1 MMKHAWVIFVGLM
14 LGMEGKHLLAQDL
27 AFSQY
32 QNHPLLHN
40 PAEVGLKHRG
50 TLSLA
55 YRRQPIASGALLSTP
70 VLEAS
75 LALIQKNRL
84 APFAGLGLLILRDEA
99 GDFLTTQ
106 GLAIA
111 LNPQFHRG
119 FHHFSLG
126 GQLGWFQ
133 TRFSSD
139 NVTTDNQYRLGFF
152 DPEAD
157 LNEAFDNLQIGFLTW
172 HLGFR
177 WTWTDAQGQEK
188 AFLGL
193 SGRNLNRAPLE
204 FTAGQAARLPAHFQL
219 SAGVSLPF
227 SPRLTLAPQVRAT
240 HRADF
245 NFATFGTWLHY
256 NWGLYEKAQ
265 LLSAGAGLHTQGA
278 AWVGLEWQANRYR
291 LSLGYDLPL
300 RDQTNVWMGNGATEI
315 GFTLFFPPHLPK
327 PMPPVPIL
335 DELPEVA
342 YQPILVSLPP
352 FSTKADKKDLPRP
365 NQLREV
371 QNNTQNSKVREISR
385 DLPTE
390 IKLLHAR
397 SVQFAFRQDTLSPA
411 YQQYLDQVY
420 GALQKYPEVRLVVS
434 GHSCDIGLPE
444 ENLRLSQERA
454 NFVKTYLT
462 RLGIAPERI
471 IPIGLGDRLPRLPNI
486 SEGNRQKNRRVEFE
500 FIFSPEAEEASP
512 EE

>member
-1 MMKHAWVIFVGLM
+1 M
-14 LGMEGKHLLAQDL
+14 LGIEGKRLWAQDL

-55 YRRQPIASGALLSTP
+55 YRRQPIASGELLSTP

-75 LALIQKNRL
+75 LALIQKKRL
-84 APFAGLGLLILRDEA
+84 TPFAGLGLLVLRDEA

-111 LNPQFHRG
+111 FNPQFHWG
-119 FHHFSLG
+119 LHHFSVG

-139 NVTTDNQYRLGFF
+139 NLTTDNQYRLGFF

-157 LNEAFDNLQIGFLTW
+157 LNETFDNLQIGFLTW

-177 WTWTDAQGQEK
+177 WTWTDAQGREK
-188 AFLGL
+188 AFVGF

-204 FTAGQAARLPAHFQL
+204 FTAGQAARLPAHFQG
-219 SAGVSLPF
+219 SAGVSFPF
-227 SPRLTLAPQVRAT
+227 SPRLTLAPQVRVI

-245 NFATFGTWLHY
+245 SFATLGSWL
-256 NWGLYEKAQ
+256 LYEWNHKEKPQ
-265 LLSAGAGLHTQGA
+265 KISAGVGLHTQGA
-278 AWVGLEWQANRYR
+278 AWLGLEWQAARYR

-315 GFTLFFPPHLPK
+315 GFTLLFPPHLPK
-327 PMPPVPIL
+327 PLPPVPIL
-335 DELPEVA
+335 DELPGVD
-342 YQPILVSLPP
+342 YQPVMVSLPP
-352 FSTKADKKDLPRP
+352 FPSKTEKTNWPRRYRAEQGKE
-365 NQLREV
+365 QLQSPEV
-371 QNNTQNSKVREISR
+371 QEISR
-385 DLPTE
+385 DLPPE
-390 IKLLHAR
+390 VKLLHAR
-397 SVQFAFRQDTLSPA
+397 RVQFAFRQDTLSPA
-411 YQQYLDQVY
+411 YRQYLDQVY
-420 GALQKYPEVRLVVS
+420 EAMQKYSEIKLIVS

-462 RLGIAPERI
+462 RLGVAPERI
-471 IPIGLGDRLPRLPNI
+471 IPIGFGDRLPRLPNI
-486 SEGNRQKNRRVEFE
+486 SEGHRQKNRRVEFE
-500 FIFSPEAEEASP
+500 FIISPEANPASL
-512 EE
+512 E